1 MVDKKKGKFGT
12 KAEKRFGDG
21 ITMASILSDEEEG
34 STSEK
39 PTKEENTENRKTA
52 KPQNR
57 QSEKPKADPT
67 AKKKKPEKLIVEEG
81 QGASSDQVSDVEKVE
96 HTERHFFYFT
106 EELTFDM
113 ITFMNSIKP
122 REKNK
127 NRLVRALLHMFF
139 DNPKEEQ
146 ERFYREALEKF
157 KDKVG

>member
-34 STSEK
+34 SSSEK
-39 PTKEENTENRKTA
+39 PTKEENTESRKTV

-67 AKKKKPEKLIVEEG
+67 AKKKKPEKLIVEG

-146 ERFYREALEKF
+146 ERLYREALEKF